1 MLTKEQK
8 KWIEH
13 LSDVDKIKIV
23 PYNPKVK
30 IVFGKIKKDI
40 QQVLGKVKVVH
51 RGSTSLK
58 IAGQGEI
65 DLYIPI
71 VDNKFNKYL
80 KKLIKH
86 FGKVGTVYPLERA
99 RFVKYIDGIKIEIF
113 LINNKSKGWKEGL
126 IFEDYLKNNSEE
138 LKKYEILKI
147 KHDGLSTRKYYK
159 PKIVFLNKILAMA
172 KKEKQTKK
180 TYVISLGGSL
190 IVPDQVDYKFI
201 KKFRELIIKKVK
213 AGSKFIIV
221 CGGGGLNRK
230 YNEAGKKVRKLNNE
244 ELDWIG
250 IYATRYN
257 AQFVKILFGGLAHNE
272 IITDPHKK
280 IITKKS
286 IIIGSGYKPG
296 WSTDYDAVYLAKTY
310 GVKSV
315 ANLSNIDYAYDKDP
329 KKYKNAVP
337 IKNISWK
344 DFRKIVGN
352 KWEPRMNKP
361 FDPIASREAEKLGL
375 EVVILNGKKLKNFED
390 YLNGGK
396 FVGTV
401 IKQF

>member
-1 MLTKEQK
+1 M
-8 KWIEH
+8 
-13 LSDVDKIKIV
+13 
-23 PYNPKVK
+23 
-30 IVFGKIKKDI
+30 
-40 QQVLGKVKVVH
+40 
-51 RGSTSLK
+51 
-58 IAGQGEI
+58 
-65 DLYIPI
+65 
-71 VDNKFNKYL
+71 
-80 KKLIKH
+80 
-86 FGKVGTVYPLERA
+86 
-99 RFVKYIDGIKIEIF
+99 
-113 LINNKSKGWKEGL
+113 SK
-126 IFEDYLKNNSEE
+126 
-138 LKKYEILKI
+138 
-147 KHDGLSTRKYYK
+147 
-159 PKIVFLNKILAMA
+159 
-172 KKEKQTKK
+172 KQTQK

-190 IVPDQVDYKFI
+190 IVPDGVDYKFI
-201 KKFRELIIKKVK
+201 RKFRELILKKVK

-221 CGGGGLNRK
+221 CGGGRLNSK
-230 YNEAGKKVRKLNNE
+230 YNEAGKKIRKLNND

-257 AQFVKILFGGLAHNE
+257 AQFVKILFGNLVHNE

-280 IITKKS
+280 IITKKP

-329 KKYKNAVP
+329 KKYKDAVP

-375 EVVILNGKKLKNFED
+375 EVVILNGKKLKNFKN
-390 YLNGGK
+390 YLDGEK

-401 IKQF
+401 IR